1 MDSLIIKK
9 SLADEVAAKL
19 KEQIALGHYQ
29 VNEKLPIEPELMKKF
44 GVGRS
49 TIREAIKS
57 LTNSGL
63 LRVQQG
69 IGTFVEQQTANRE
82 PMEQR
87 LKRANVK
94 DLDEVRQLLEMK
106 IAEKAAINRTEKDI
120 IAIKSHLDA
129 RKQAGVDALIEE
141 CIEADI
147 RFHVSIAEAS
157 KNEILADLYKSASV
171 HLKNW
176 FIQIYPD
183 TDIFNETYI
192 LHEQLFKSIVAGDP
206 KKAWQIAAKIIGHVY
221 Q

>member
-1 MDSLIIKK
+1 
-9 SLADEVAAKL
+9 
-19 KEQIALGHYQ
+19 
-29 VNEKLPIEPELMKKF
+29 
-44 GVGRS
+44 
-49 TIREAIKS
+49 
-57 LTNSGL
+57 
-63 LRVQQG
+63 
-69 IGTFVEQQTANRE
+69 
-82 PMEQR
+82 MEQR

-120 IAIKSHLDA
+120 VAIKSHLDA
-129 RKQAGVDALIEE
+129 RRQAGVDGLIEE

-176 FIQIYPD
+176 FMHIYPD

-192 LHEQLFKSIVAGDP
+192 LHEQLFKSIQAGDP